1 MRFIVLAFLAFILF
15 SLFSALYYVYKD
27 RGTGSHRAVRAL
39 TIRVAL
45 SILLFALLMLSYHF
59 GFVTHR
65 L

>member
-15 SLFSALYYVYKD
+15 SLFSALYYVWKD

-45 SILLFALLMLSYHF
+45 SILLFALLVLSYHF
-59 GFVTHR
+59 GFIAHR

>member
-1 MRFIVLAFLAFILF
+1 MRFIVVAFLAFIVF
-15 SLFSALYYVYKD
+15 SLFSALYYVWKD
-27 RGTGSHRAVRAL
+27 RGTKSQRAVRAL

-59 GFVTHR
+59 AVVTQR

>member
-1 MRFIVLAFLAFILF
+1 MRFFVLVFLAFILF

-39 TIRVAL
+39 TLRVAL
-45 SILLFALLMLSYHF
+45 SIVLFAALMLSYHF
-59 GFVTHR
+59 GFITQK